1 MGQIPSAM
9 PKLAI
14 IFGLILDLL
23 GVGAFVATGATHYTS
38 LIPSVFGTVILICGL
53 LSVVRPGIRK
63 QAMHVA
69 ATFGLLGTFG
79 GLGMGLPKLGLL
91 LAGTAARPLAVSM
104 QIAMGVISLI
114 FVALCVKSFID
125 ARRARPE
132 DYSK

>member
-1 MGQIPSAM
+1 M

-14 IFGLILDLL
+14 VFGLILDVL
-23 GVGAFVATGATHYTS
+23 GVGAFVATGATHFTS
-38 LIPSVFGTVILICGL
+38 LIPSFFGTVIMLCGL
-53 LSVVRPGIRK
+53 LAVVRPGIRK
-63 QAMHVA
+63 HAMHVA
-69 ATFGLLGTFG
+69 AVFGLLGTFG

-91 LAGTAARPLAVSM
+91 LAGTASRPLAVSM

-114 FVALCVKSFID
+114 FLALCVKSFID